1 MPRKKKNK
9 KELNFDIDVVKGI
22 CPYCEQYTAL
32 VSLVKTY
39 YRCTTCGEDTEQYVN
54 GSIKYLPLDVT
65 PHDLKSY
72 GKEK

>member
-9 KELNFDIDVVKGI
+9 KKLNFDIDVVKGI

-72 GKEK
+72 EEK